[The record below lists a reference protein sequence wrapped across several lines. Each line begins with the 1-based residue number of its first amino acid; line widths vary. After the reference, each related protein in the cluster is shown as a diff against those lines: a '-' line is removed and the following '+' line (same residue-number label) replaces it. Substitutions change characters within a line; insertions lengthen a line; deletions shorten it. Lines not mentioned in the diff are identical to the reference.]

1 MGSSDLPGRDHAP
14 WGPSGVRQGS
24 PAEAGSPLHS
34 SVQQVEE
41 CLEHHVLHA
50 LAGVVQLGC
59 EQGDGSSRGVPH
71 ALPRKWG
78 QAPAGSRA
86 EINPPA
92 GITPWGTPHLPEW

>member
-1 MGSSDLPGRDHAP
+1 MLHG
-14 WGPSGVRQGS
+14 GPSGVRQGS

-59 EQGDGSSRGVPH
+59 EQGDGSS
-71 ALPRKWG
+71 
-78 QAPAGSRA
+78 
-86 EINPPA
+86 
-92 GITPWGTPHLPEW
+92 